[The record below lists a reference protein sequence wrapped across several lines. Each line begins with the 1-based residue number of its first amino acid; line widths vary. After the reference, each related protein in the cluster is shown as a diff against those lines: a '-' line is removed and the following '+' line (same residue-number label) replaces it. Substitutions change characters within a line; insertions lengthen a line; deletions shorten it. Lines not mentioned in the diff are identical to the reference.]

1 MRIEITWESISRI
14 PDAEENTNAFLQV
27 VGKFGEKSQRWNFR
41 DALAELATVRYHR
54 KDDEM
59 DLVY

>member
-27 VGKFGEKSQRWNFR
+27 VGKFGEKSQR
-41 DALAELATVRYHR
+41 
-54 KDDEM
+54 
-59 DLVY
+59 